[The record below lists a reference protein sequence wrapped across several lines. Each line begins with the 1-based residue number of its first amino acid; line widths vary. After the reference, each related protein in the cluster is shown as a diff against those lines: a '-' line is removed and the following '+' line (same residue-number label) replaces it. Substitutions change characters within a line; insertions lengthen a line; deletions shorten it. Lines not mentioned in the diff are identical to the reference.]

1 MDIHTGK
8 RRRTDTNDDSI
19 VCASVVV
26 DVWSEA
32 AQHVN
37 KMYDVQVT

>member
-1 MDIHTGK
+1 MITSGK
-8 RRRTDTNDDSI
+8 RHRTDDGTVDSL

-37 KMYDVQVT
+37 QMYAVQVT